1 MVHFYNAGDG
11 SETGIHDSPEYDTDM
26 LKNRTSVGKR
36 NMSITDK
43 DENIFSIFND
53 LLKADYGIWLWE
65 PYTEQLYFNKHY
77 LTMLGYRDAEFPYHI
92 STWETLMHPDD
103 ASNIVPMQFSI
114 IESAEYGES
123 FDTRFRMR
131 TKNGEYMWV
140 LSRGFVVCRDEHGK
154 AIRLAG
160 IHIDMDTSEAIVNQL
175 AIQHDRM
182 RFALDTARD
191 GLWDW
196 SPATGVVYFSPRYI
210 EMCGYA
216 PEEFPQRV
224 ESWMERVHP
233 DDVEA
238 IVTRQIEFV
247 NNPDRGDTFENV
259 YRFLAADGSYKWIL
273 GRGKVTRR
281 DAEGKAIRVVGLHTD
296 ITELRNTQES
306 LAHLINHDTLT
317 GLYSRFYFDEKLR
330 QLEERQY
337 PISIIYGDMDGL
349 KLINDNLGHATGD
362 ILLKTAASLILEGTR
377 GSDVVARTGGDEFT
391 LLLLNCPENTA
402 NRILERI
409 QAAIDIHNATAD
421 VIPVF
426 ISFGL
431 VCTDEKD
438 ISINKLVSQ
447 ADKNMLASKLENH
460 TQNLAV
466 IGAWIEK
473 HLGSEIDMA
482 DTRLEHARKN

>member
-1 MVHFYNAGDG
+1 M
-11 SETGIHDSPEYDTDM
+11 
-26 LKNRTSVGKR
+26 SV
-36 NMSITDK
+36 TDK

-77 LTMLGYRDAEFPYHI
+77 LAMLGYGDAEFPYHI
-92 STWETLMHPDD
+92 STWETLVHPDD

-114 IESAEYGES
+114 IESAGYGDS
-123 FDTRFRMR
+123 FHIRFRMR

-160 IHIDMDTSEAIVNQL
+160 IHIDMETSKAIVNKL
-175 AIQHDRM
+175 AVQHDRM
-182 RFALDTARD
+182 RFALDTAKY

-196 SPATGVVYFSPRYI
+196 SPATGEVYFSPRYI
-210 EMCGYA
+210 EMCGYK
-216 PEEFPQRV
+216 PEEFPARI
-224 ESWMERVHP
+224 ETWTERVHP

-238 IVTRQIEFV
+238 VLTKQIEFV

-281 DAEGKAIRVVGLHTD
+281 DNEGKAIRIVGLHTD

-306 LAHLINHDTLT
+306 LAYRINHDPLT

-330 QLEERQY
+330 QLEENHY
-337 PISIIYGDMDGL
+337 PLSIIYGDMDGL
-349 KLINDNLGHATGD
+349 KLFNDNLGHTIGD
-362 ILLKTAASLILEGTR
+362 TLLKTAASLILEGTR
-377 GSDVVARTGGDEFT
+377 GSDIVARTGGDEFT

-409 QAAIDIHNATAD
+409 QAGIDIHNATAD
-421 VIPVF
+421 VMPVF

-431 VCTDEKD
+431 VCADEKNT
-438 ISINKLVSQ
+438 SIDKLVSQ
-447 ADKNMLASKLENH
+447 ADKNMMATKLKNH
-460 TQNLAV
+460 PQNLVV
-466 IGAWIEK
+466 IRAWIEK
-473 HLGSEIDMA
+473 QLGSEIDMA
-482 DTRLEHARKN
+482 DRRLVHARKN